1 MFFSELCLWHIWSMY
16 WNFHVT
22 KIIFSPENWILVIF
36 WCNLK
41 VRCKPQNFACNH
53 GKPLHLTIQ
62 VCQMVLTFRKSFFDQ
77 IWQPQK
83 LWLTIF
89 QAMCFLD
96 CQPQKLDENNFF
108 SWFRKNVGEYSIH
121 KNLRSNK
128 QFFSEIT
135 RFCYKWHVSR
145 WNIIFDYAQ

>member
-1 MFFSELCLWHIWSMY
+1 MSTANICKITMFFSELCLWHIWSMY
-16 WNFHVT
+16 WNFHVI

-36 WCNLK
+36 WCNQKSGGNRKILP
-41 VRCKPQNFACNH
+41 VTIV
-53 GKPLHLTIQ
+53 KPLHLTIQ

-96 CQPQKLDENNFF
+96 CQPQKLNE
-108 SWFRKNVGEYSIH
+108 
-121 KNLRSNK
+121 K
-128 QFFSEIT
+128 QFFFLIQKKCKGIPQPQKFEQYQANFQRNNSILL
-135 RFCYKWHVSR
+135 
-145 WNIIFDYAQ
+145 